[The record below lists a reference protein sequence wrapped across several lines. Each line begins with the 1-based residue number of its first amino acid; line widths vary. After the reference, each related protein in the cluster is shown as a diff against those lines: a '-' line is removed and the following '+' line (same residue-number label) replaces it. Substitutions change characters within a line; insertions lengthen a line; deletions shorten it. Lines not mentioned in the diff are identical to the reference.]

1 MPLGDVDV
9 GANVGKGQHF
19 GLTTL
24 RLFRMKLSVQKV
36 FVETKRADDAIFVYE
51 TGYSKNCRAR
61 PRKIAW
67 PPPSSFIYR
76 PSLR

>member
-1 MPLGDVDV
+1 M
-9 GANVGKGQHF
+9 GANVVKGQNF

-51 TGYSKNCRAR
+51 TSALLLHVSRL
-61 PRKIAW
+61 
-67 PPPSSFIYR
+67 PSISWE
-76 PSLR
+76 PHGSL